1 MKKKSFETEKPYEGQ
16 VIIFKEKGAYLPE
29 IGVFEVYPGGVEAVY
44 VPANDDHVELLENI
58 EWWCEIP
65 E

>member
-1 MKKKSFETEKPYEGQ
+1 MKKKTFETNKPQEGQ
-16 VIIFKEKGAYLPE
+16 VIIFKVEGAHFPE
-29 IGVFEVYPGGVEAVY
+29 IGVFEVYLGGVEEVY
-44 VPANDDHVELLENI
+44 VPTHDDVEPLENI